1 MIGKNMQE
9 IIFNHQIEVDL
20 SYTLMSQIK
29 TEQNPSADGDN
40 EMEFKA
46 LGSSS

>member
-29 TEQNPSADGDN
+29 NPSADGDN